1 MKFRITHHTEY
12 QYHDPASDSFAEL
25 RICPQDSPAQKVIDR
40 GLEIDPR
47 VPTDNYT
54 DYFGN
59 QVEFFSIPFRHR
71 HLTVSAWTQVETF
84 PLPKPSIPLH
94 VPVGEARQIYNS
106 WHREIFDFLQPSYH
120 VPFFDEIRNL
130 RGRFCRSR
138 QTLEEALL
146 EINHWIYT
154 KFTYRSG
161 ATTIKTTLPEVLRRR
176 TGVCQDFSHLM
187 LALLRLNQI
196 PARYVSGY
204 IESHDP
210 TVTDPAL
217 VGAAASHAWVEVFL
231 PGGTWYGLDPTNDQ
245 VAGERHVRVAVG
257 RDYRDVAPLRG
268 TFKGAHRHVLQ
279 VIVSVERQ
287 QTETPSNELSR

>member
-1 MKFRITHHTEY
+1 MKFHITHNTEY

-25 RICPQDSPAQKVIDR
+25 RICPQNSAGQTVFQR
-40 GLEIDPR
+40 ELTIDPA
-47 VPTDNYT
+47 VPADRYE

-71 HLTVSAWTQVETF
+71 HLHVSAWAEVETR
-84 PLPKPSIPLH
+84 PIPKPSIPLE

-106 WHREIFDFLQPSYH
+106 WQREVFDFLQPSYH
-120 VPFFDEIRNL
+120 VPLGEEIRAL
-130 RGRFCRSR
+130 RARFCRSR
-138 QTLEEALL
+138 QSLEEALL
-146 EINHWIYT
+146 ELNHWIFT
-154 KFTYRSG
+154 NFTYRSG
-161 ATTIKTTLPEVLRRR
+161 STTINTPLHEVLRKRS
-176 TGVCQDFSHLM
+176 GVCQDFSHLM
-187 LALLRLNQI
+187 LALLRANQI

-245 VAGERHVRVAVG
+245 VVGERHVRVAVG

-268 TFKGAHRHVLQ
+268 TFKGAHRHDLE

-287 QTETPSNELSR
+287 PSKPPAAVSR